1 MHLDTLRFANFSGL
15 DAAITDWEQMAGQL
29 AHVQTAAHQDLK
41 TKADKANWAGANA
54 TVTREFIAKTAGE
67 FDDAHTEASTVARIL
82 GDTRSE
88 LKEYQRQLLAAID
101 RGLKSNLT
109 VMDLGNGS
117 FTVTMNIHPDRAG
130 RGTTV
135 PEHSQHDVDALRD
148 EVERILGR
156 AAESDTTA
164 AEALQLIVDQAK
176 YGFSDAMYADRDSA
190 AKAIKAAKTAA
201 ALMKKDPH
209 KVTTTELN
217 ELNATL
223 SQFQQDPLFAE
234 ELATSVGPKGTLTFY
249 AGIADPYLAGYDPG
263 RAAAAKQFQ
272 KNLGITLGRATLSD
286 STAMD
291 AWEGGMVK
299 LGSEPLGIDDAG
311 NPRGFAVMSNLMRFG
326 DYDDQ
331 FLNQYGDALLTFDK
345 ENNVKGRSP
354 WINNWNQADLNFW
367 GDEDRGRDP
376 MTGFLE
382 ALGHNPDASTQF
394 FAQPEDSGDTVDK
407 DSEVNEHLQYL
418 TKDRIW
424 LPDGPAMGDAPKE
437 IAGRDALGHALE
449 AATTGYAY
457 DATAAVGKD
466 HSTAAGSADHRTVA
480 TAGVMEQVAYLYGGE
495 DGPKMLHEQ
504 PELADSLGKMGS
516 AYIDDIDYAV
526 SGIGDHAQDST
537 TFPGHY
543 PGRAQ
548 FGSQGAIDFL
558 SVLGQNETS
567 HGLITSGQHLY
578 TLSHL
583 DAFPATSDANFNHG
597 RNALI
602 TEAQV
607 RGILDHSHVQQA
619 ESDYKDDTEQ
629 LNKSN
634 GRAAEWG
641 KFAVGAAVG
650 GGVAMIPLPG
660 TTVAGIAIAPVVSD
674 LAGDALNTY
683 IGQETDKAMDKDEAD
698 PTEKSQM
705 TSREFYLRGEDD
717 LGSSYERYLKGH
729 TGGGSSTENDTFKVM
744 LRNAYEATGPSV
756 DDHLGRAPYK
766 D

>member
-1 MHLDTLRFANFSGL
+1 MHLDTLRFANFAQL

-29 AHVQTAAHQDLK
+29 ARLHDTAHQDLK
-41 TKADKANWAGANA
+41 AKADRANWAGANA
-54 TVTREFIAKTAGE
+54 TVSREFIDKTAGE
-67 FDDAHTEASTVARIL
+67 FDDAHTEAKTISRIL
-82 GDTRSE
+82 SDTRGE
-88 LKEYQRQLLAAID
+88 LKEYQHQLLEAIE

-109 VMDLGNGS
+109 VMDLGDGS
-117 FTVTMNIHPDRAG
+117 FTVTMNIHPDRTG

-148 EVERILGR
+148 EVQRILGK

-164 AEALQLIVDQAK
+164 AETLRLIVDQAK
-176 YGFSDAMYADRDSA
+176 YGFSGADYADRDSA
-190 AKAIKAAKTAA
+190 AKAVKAAKGAA

-209 KVTTTELN
+209 KLTTTELN

-223 SQFQQDPLFAE
+223 SQFRQDPLFAE
-234 ELATSVGPKGTLTFY
+234 ELATSVGPKGALTFY
-249 AGIADPYLAGYDPG
+249 AGIADPYLAHYDPK
-263 RAAAAKQFQ
+263 RAEAAKQFQ
-272 KNLGITLGRATLSD
+272 KNLGITLGTATLSD
-286 STAMD
+286 STRMD
-291 AWEGGMVK
+291 AWEDAMVK
-299 LGSEPLGIDDAG
+299 LGTQPLGIDDAS

-331 FLNQYGDALLTFDK
+331 FLNAYGDGLLAFDK

-367 GDEDRGRDP
+367 GEEDRGRDP

-394 FAQPEDSGDTVDK
+394 FAQPEDSGDTVNK

-424 LPDGPAMGDAPKE
+424 LPDGPAMGDAPQE
-437 IAGRDALGHALE
+437 IAGRDSLGHALE

-457 DATAAVGKD
+457 DATAAPGKD
-466 HSTAAGSADHRTVA
+466 HSFAAGGGDHRTAA

-495 DGPKMLHEQ
+495 DGPKMLHDQ

-516 AYIDDIDYAV
+516 AYIDDLDYAV
-526 SGIGDHAQDST
+526 SGLGDHAKDTT
-537 TFPGHY
+537 TFPGRY
-543 PGRAQ
+543 AGRAD
-548 FGSQGAIDFL
+548 FGNQGAIDFL

-567 HGLITSGQHLY
+567 HGLVTAGQHLY

-583 DAFPATSDANFNHG
+583 DAYPATSEANYLQG
-597 RNALI
+597 REALHS
-602 TEAQV
+602 EAEV

-619 ESDYKDDTEQ
+619 ESDYKDDSEQ

-674 LAGDALNTY
+674 LAGDALNTF
-683 IGQETDKAMDKDEAD
+683 IGQETDKAMDKAEDD

-705 TSREFYLRGEDD
+705 TSRDFYAKGEDD
-717 LGSSYERYLKGH
+717 LGTSYERYLQGH
-729 TGGGSSTENDTFKVM
+729 AEYQGKANTDGFKHTLRSAYESVGPSENDH
-744 LRNAYEATGPSV
+744 R
-756 DDHLGRAPYK
+756 GRAPYK

>member
-29 AHVQTAAHQDLK
+29 AHVQTTAHQDLK

-223 SQFQQDPLFAE
+223 RQFQQDPLFAE

-424 LPDGPAMGDAPKE
+424 LQDGPAMGDAPKE

-457 DATAAVGKD
+457 DATAAVGD
-466 HSTAAGSADHRTVA
+466 HTTAPPGSLDRRTAA
-480 TAGVMEQVAYLYGGE
+480 TAGVMEQIAYLYGGE
-495 DGPKMLHEQ
+495 DGHQLLHDQ

-526 SGIGDHAQDST
+526 SGLGDHAKDAT
-537 TFPGHY
+537 TFPGRY
-543 PGRAQ
+543 AGRAD
-548 FGSQGAIDFL
+548 FGNQGAIDFL

-567 HGLITSGQHLY
+567 HGLVSAGQHLY

-583 DAFPATSDANFNHG
+583 DAYPATSEANYLQG
-597 RNALI
+597 RQALYS
-602 TEAQV
+602 EAEV

-619 ESDYKDDTEQ
+619 ASDYKEGTDEF
-629 LNKSN
+629 NKSN
-634 GRAAEWG
+634 GRTAEWG
-641 KFAVGAAVG
+641 KFAIGAAVG

-674 LAGDALNTY
+674 LAGEAINTY

-698 PTEKSQM
+698 PAEKTQM
-705 TSREFYLRGEDD
+705 TRDQFFSRGADD
-717 LGSSYERYLKGH
+717 LGSSYEHYMAGHPEYEKRGLSDHVVKDLK
-729 TGGGSSTENDTFKVM
+729 DT
-744 LRNAYEATGPSV
+744 YYGTGPGENEF
-756 DDHLGRAPYK
+756 LGRTPHK

>member
-1 MHLDTLRFANFSGL
+1 MDLDALRFANFAQL

-29 AHVQTAAHQDLK
+29 AQLEETSQRDLRA
-41 TKADKANWAGANA
+41 KAYKANWAGCNA
-54 TVTREFIAKTAGE
+54 TVSREFIDKTAGE
-67 FDDAHTEASTVARIL
+67 FSDAHTEATTVARIL

-88 LKEYQRQLLAAID
+88 LKDYQHQLLDAIE
-101 RGLKSNLT
+101 RGLKNNLT
-109 VMDLGNGS
+109 VMDVGDGS
-117 FTVTMNIHPDRAG
+117 FTVTMNVHPDRAG

-135 PEHSQHDVDALRD
+135 PEHSRHDVDALRD
-148 EVERILGR
+148 EVQRILSK
-156 AAESDTTA
+156 ATESDTTA
-164 AEALQLIVDQAK
+164 SEALQLIVDQAK
-176 YGFSDAMYADRDSA
+176 LGFSGAAYADRDSA
-190 AKAIKAAKTAA
+190 AKAVKAAKTAA

-234 ELATSVGPKGTLTFY
+234 QLATSVGPKGVLTFY
-249 AGIADPYLAGYDPG
+249 AGIADPYLAGYDPKRG
-263 RAAAAKQFQ
+263 EAAKQFQ
-272 KNLGITLGRATLSD
+272 KNLGITLGTATLSD
-286 STAMD
+286 SAKMD
-291 AWEGGMVK
+291 AWESGMVK

-331 FLNQYGDALLTFDK
+331 FLNSYGDKLLAFDK
-345 ENNVKGRSP
+345 ERNVKGMSP
-354 WINNWNQADLNFW
+354 WMNNLNQADLNFW
-367 GDEDRGRDP
+367 GEQDRGRDP

-394 FAQPEDSGDTVDK
+394 FAQPAGSGDTVDK

-424 LPDGPAMGDAPKE
+424 LPDGPVMGDAPDQ
-437 IAGRDALGHALE
+437 IAGRDSLGHALE

-457 DATAAVGKD
+457 DATTVPGN
-466 HSTAAGSADHRTVA
+466 HPSPPPGSADRRTAA

-495 DGPKMLHEQ
+495 DGPKMLHDQ

-516 AYIDDIDYAV
+516 AYIDDLDYAV
-526 SGIGDHAQDST
+526 SGLGDHAKDAT
-537 TFPGHY
+537 TFPGRY
-543 PGRAQ
+543 AGRAD
-548 FGSQGAIDFL
+548 FGNQGAITFL

-567 HGLITSGQHLY
+567 HGLVTAGQHLY
-578 TLSHL
+578 TLSVL
-583 DAFPATSDANFNHG
+583 DANPPTSDANFHHG
-597 RNALI
+597 QHALVS
-602 TEAQV
+602 EAEV
-607 RGILDHSHVQQA
+607 RGILDHSHMQQA
-619 ESDYKDDTEQ
+619 ESDYKDDSEK

-634 GRAAEWG
+634 GRVAEWG

-650 GGVAMIPLPG
+650 GGVALIPLPG

-674 LAGDALNTY
+674 LAGNALNTF
-683 IGQETDKAMDKDEAD
+683 IGQETDKAMDKAEDD

-705 TSREFYLRGEDD
+705 TSAEFFTKGEDD
-717 LGSSYERYLKGH
+717 LGTSYEHYLQGH
-729 TGGGSSTENDTFKVM
+729 ADSQARADNEYFKERIRETYEGTGPNENDH
-744 LRNAYEATGPSV
+744 R
-756 DDHLGRAPYK
+756 GRAPYK